1 MYKLAIVHKG
11 KVEKNIRLTAGTMI
25 IGRKPECNIQ
35 LDEKMV
41 SGQHAQI
48 TIKPDEILLKDLDS
62 TNGTIV
68 NGKEVREKIL
78 KTGDQV
84 SIGNYKLI
92 FVREHGETEDPD
104 ATMVV
109 SSRDK
114 TIPMS
119 KPAKAPGSKMSSG
132 LFVVLG
138 LIVVILIGAALLIM
152 NQ

>member
-11 KVEKNIRLTAGTMI
+11 KVEKNIRLTAGTMV

-48 TIKPDEILLKDLDS
+48 TIKPDEILLKDLGS
-62 TNGTIV
+62 TNGTMV
-68 NGKEVREKIL
+68 NGQQVSERTL
-78 KTGDQV
+78 KTGDQI

-109 SSRDK
+109 SSRDR

-119 KPAKAPGSKMSSG
+119 KPAEASNGKSFGG
-132 LFVVLG
+132 LFIVIG
-138 LIVVILIGAALLIM
+138 LIIVILVGAGLLIM

>member
-1 MYKLAIVHKG
+1 MV
-11 KVEKNIRLTAGTMI
+11 

-41 SGQHAQI
+41 SGQHAEI
-48 TIKPDEILLKDLDS
+48 TILPDEIHLKDLGS

-68 NGKEVREKIL
+68 NGKEVKETTL

-119 KPAKAPGSKMSSG
+119 KPVDKGDKRSSG
-132 LFVVLG
+132 G
-138 LIVVILIGAALLIM
+138 LIIVITLIILILVGAGLLIM
-152 NQ
+152 YQ

>member
-11 KVEKNIRLTAGTMI
+11 KVEKNIRLTAGTMV

-41 SGQHAQI
+41 SGQHAEI
-48 TIKPDEILLKDLDS
+48 TIKPNEILLKDLGS

-68 NGKEVREKIL
+68 NGKQVKEKTL
-78 KTGDQV
+78 QTGDQV

-109 SSRDK
+109 SARDK

-119 KPAKAPGSKMSSG
+119 KPAEAGEGKSSSG
-132 LFVVLG
+132 LFIVIG
-138 LIVVILIGAALLIM
+138 LIVVILVGAGLLIM
-152 NQ
+152 YQ

>member
-41 SGQHAQI
+41 SGQHAEI
-48 TIKPDEILLKDLDS
+48 TINADEIQLKDLGS
-62 TNGTIV
+62 TNGTMV
-68 NGKEVREKIL
+68 NGQEVTKTAL

-84 SIGNYKLI
+84 TIGNYKLI
-92 FVREHGETEDPD
+92 FVREHGDTDDAD

-109 SSRDK
+109 STRDS
-114 TIPMS
+114 TVPMS
-119 KPAKAPGSKMSSG
+119 KPAEVSKSQSSSG
-132 LFVVLG
+132 LFIVIG
-138 LIVVILIGAALLIM
+138 LIVVILIGAGLLIM
-152 NQ
+152 YQ

>member
-1 MYKLAIVHKG
+1 MV
-11 KVEKNIRLTAGTMI
+11 

-41 SGQHAQI
+41 SGQHAEI
-48 TIKPDEILLKDLDS
+48 TVKPDEILLKDLGS
-62 TNGTIV
+62 TNGTLV
-68 NGKEVREKIL
+68 NGQEVSEKTL

-92 FVREHGETEDPD
+92 FVREHGETQDPD

-109 SSRDK
+109 SARDQ

-119 KPAKAPGSKMSSG
+119 KSVGASDSKSSSG
-132 LFVVLG
+132 LFIVIG
-138 LIVVILIGAALLIM
+138 LIVVILVGAGLLIM
-152 NQ
+152 YQ

>member
-114 TIPMS
+114 TIPIS
-119 KPAKAPGSKMSSG
+119 KPVETSGSKLSSG
-132 LFVVLG
+132 LFVVIG

>member
-48 TIKPDEILLKDLDS
+48 TVKPDEILLKDLDS

-68 NGKEVREKIL
+68 NGQEVREKIL

-114 TIPMS
+114 AIPMS
-119 KPAKAPGSKMSSG
+119 KPVDTSDSKSSNG
-132 LFVVLG
+132 LYIVIA
-138 LIVVILIGAALLIM
+138 LIVIILIGAALLIM